1 MKNAMYLFV
10 LTLFIA
16 GCSSDDDN
24 GSENNLL
31 GAWILTEV
39 NLPLPLDLNED
50 GTPSTNVM
58 DEFSCFQG
66 SISFQGNGEYAQ
78 NLSTLVETEVNGE
91 TVITCGDPIITT
103 GTYELEGNQLTTVD
117 SNGISNTTTINL
129 QQDTLSA
136 SIPFGEYGNVELV
149 YERE

>member
-1 MKNAMYLFV
+1 MYLLV

-24 GSENNLL
+24 GSENNLI
-31 GAWILTEV
+31 GAWILTKV

-50 GTPSTNVM
+50 GIASTNVLS
-58 DEFSCFQG
+58 EFPCFQG
-66 SISFQGNGEYAQ
+66 SLSFQANGQYAQ
-78 NLSTLVETEVNGE
+78 NLSTLMEIEVDGE
-91 TVITCGDPIITT
+91 TVIVCGNPIITT
-103 GTYELEGNQLTTVD
+103 GTYELNGDELTTVD

-129 QQDTLSA
+129 NQNTLRG
-136 SIPFGEYGNVELV
+136 SIPFGEFGNVELV